1 MEKKVK
7 KVYIVDWS
15 LKGEYN
21 NVYHKEFEWHTDA
34 STCADIILETFGIE
48 NLQLL
53 QVREKFSQFEEDDE

>member
-21 NVYHKEFEWHTDA
+21 NVYYKEFEWRADA

-53 QVREKFSQFEEDDE
+53 QVREKFSQIEEDDE